1 VISIVT
7 DVLGTTLS
15 APVTDETGSVT
26 HVFTLKLGSVILSLG
41 NCRTSSVEAG
51 IPEMFGVTRISEVVG
66 TIVLTLP
73 GDLDLVKR
81 VRFSRSGFDS
91 GDKDG

>member
-1 VISIVT
+1 MT

-15 APVTDETGSVT
+15 ELVTDETGSVT
-26 HVFTLKLGSVILSLG
+26 HVFILKLGSVILSLD
-41 NCRTSSVEAG
+41 NCRTSCVEAG

-66 TIVLTLP
+66 TTVLTLL

-81 VRFSRSGFDS
+81 VHFARRGFDS

>member
-1 VISIVT
+1 
-7 DVLGTTLS
+7 
-15 APVTDETGSVT
+15 
-26 HVFTLKLGSVILSLG
+26 
-41 NCRTSSVEAG
+41 
-51 IPEMFGVTRISEVVG
+51 MFGVTRISEVAG

-73 GDLDLVKR
+73 GDLDPVKR